1 MRMILAISI
10 LAAAAVGM
18 SEAHA
23 QTSMFGQ
30 VGDWYVTK
38 SDAKQ
43 CWLLTATN
51 ESVFAL
57 TLDKQGSY
65 GIAFSVRRST
75 PAPQVIEVGISAM
88 DVPFSSDK
96 YQVRKPFTNVINR
109 GNEAFYQA
117 SLTSSEFGAIR
128 ARTIVTFTEMLN
140 PRRPYSNISAVH
152 KVEYDPAAD
161 QLWRRCV
168 ASLAR

>member
-1 MRMILAISI
+1 MILAISI
-10 LAAAAVGM
+10 LAAAATGA
-18 SEAHA
+18 SEAHS

-38 SDAKQ
+38 SDGKQ
-43 CWLLTATN
+43 CWLLKATN

-65 GIAFSVRRST
+65 GIAFSVRRPA

-96 YQVRKPFTNVINR
+96 YQVRKPFTNVVTR
-109 GNEAFYQA
+109 GGEVFYQA
-117 SLTSSEFGAIR
+117 NLTGGEFEAIR
-128 ARTIVTFTEMLN
+128 ARSIVTFTEVLN
-140 PRRPYSNISAVH
+140 PRRTYSNISAAH
-152 KVEYDPAAD
+152 KVEYDLAAD

-168 ASLAR
+168 ATLAR